1 VSDDAIQALVASNPG
16 QATFAEYKLVY
27 DTLAARAPCKM
38 LVFGVGRDS
47 PLWMT
52 TNAPGRTVFLENKER
67 WVNVARELSP
77 GIEVHRVRYPT
88 LQGLA
93 PVLRYVPRF
102 LRTWGIPQ
110 DVWKTAWDV
119 ILVDAPRGTRW
130 YKPGRAMSV
139 YTASL
144 LARRAP
150 GCDVFVHDTNRETER
165 NASDWFLGA
174 NCLVEQ
180 AGTMRHYR
188 LS

>member
-1 VSDDAIQALVASNPG
+1 VSDDAIRALVDSNPG

-27 DTLAARAPCKM
+27 DTLANRAPCNM

-52 TNAPGRTVFLENKER
+52 TNAPGKTVFLENKER
-67 WVNVARELSP
+67 WVQVARELSP

-93 PVLRYVPRF
+93 PVLRYVPAL
-102 LRTWGIPQ
+102 LRTRGIPRG
-110 DVWKTAWDV
+110 VWQTAWDV

-139 YTASL
+139 YTASV
-144 LARRAP
+144 LARRAAT
-150 GCDVFVHDTNRETER
+150 CDVFVHDTNRKTER
-165 NASDWFLGA
+165 HASDWFLGERR
-174 NCLVEQ
+174 LVEQ
-180 AGTMRHYR
+180 TGTMRHYR

>member
-1 VSDDAIQALVASNPG
+1 VSDDAIRALVASNPG

-27 DTLAARAPCKM
+27 DALAARAPCNM

-52 TNAPGRTVFLENKER
+52 TNAAGKTVFLENNER

-77 GIEVHRVRYPT
+77 GIEVHRIRYPT

-93 PVLRYVPRF
+93 PVLRFVPRL
-102 LRTWGIPQ
+102 LRAWGIPL
-110 DVWKTAWDV
+110 DVWQTGWDV

-139 YTASL
+139 YTDSI
-144 LARRAP
+144 LARRP
-150 GCDVFVHDTNRETER
+150 GCEVFVHDTNRETER
-165 NASDWFLGA
+165 KASDWFLGSRD
-174 NCLVEQ
+174 LVAQ
-180 AGTMRHYR
+180 HGTMRHYR